1 MKLNKSEF
9 KWFLI
14 LIGFTYYVSYLLSTG
29 KIYFFLNPRMVR
41 SVYLSFAI
49 FFLLAIFQFRRLF
62 IAVENNKRKISF
74 CIFLVPLFLG
84 IYINPQGLNSEV
96 ATKRGITV
104 ISNVST
110 KQDKGTNS
118 KMEQEGSASDS
129 LKDNTLVIDGK
140 NFTQITDDICYNSPN
155 KYEGR
160 RVTIT
165 GFVYR
170 DDSKLKNEFLVA
182 RLMMV
187 CCAADTEVVGLSCDC
202 SKASTLKNNEWVKIT
217 GVIKSETCN
226 IDSKKNIKPVIRV
239 ENVEHAEQ
247 PKNQYVYPE

>member
-14 LIGFTYYVSYLLSTG
+14 LIGFTCYVFNLLSTG
-29 KIYFFLNPRMVR
+29 KIYLFLNPRMVKC
-41 SVYLSFAI
+41 VYLSFTI
-49 FFLLAIFQFRRLF
+49 FLLLSIFQFRRLSLST
-62 IAVENNKRKISF
+62 ENSKRKISF

-84 IYINPQGLNSEV
+84 VYINPQGLNSEV

-110 KQDKGTNS
+110 KQPKNDTS
-118 KMEQEGSASDS
+118 KIQKKSSANDS
-129 LKDNTLVIDGK
+129 LKDSTLFIDGK
-140 NFTQITDDICYNSPN
+140 NFTHITDDICYNDPN

-160 RVTIT
+160 RVTII
-165 GFVYR
+165 GFIYR
-170 DDSKLKNEFLVA
+170 DDPNLKNEFLVA

-187 CCAADTEVVGLSCDC
+187 CCAADTEVVGLSCDWL
-202 SKASTLKNNEWVKIT
+202 KASILKNNEWVKIT
-217 GVIKSETCN
+217 GIIKLETCN
-226 IDSKKNIKPVIRV
+226 IDGEKNIKPIISV
-239 ENVEHAEQ
+239 EKVEPAEQ